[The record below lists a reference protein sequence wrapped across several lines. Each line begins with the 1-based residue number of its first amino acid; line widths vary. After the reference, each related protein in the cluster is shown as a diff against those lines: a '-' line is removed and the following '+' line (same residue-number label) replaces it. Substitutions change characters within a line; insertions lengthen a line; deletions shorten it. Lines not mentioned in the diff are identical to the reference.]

1 MIIKFS
7 HINVWVLSTV
17 LLAAHTSL
25 FTSCSEDLN
34 APVLPAPVGTPVAS
48 GTALDP
54 SQLFGIWE
62 ATRIMGPADGFHF
75 EQTYHVEFQSVDDGE
90 AVISH
95 WYTDA
100 STEVRDSSYQME
112 YTYTFDGSTVEL
124 TPKAAA
130 KAAGAKAIKGVH
142 VGSNRMTL
150 YSVNESITDSIC
162 TLSRTGDPEPTLTAV
177 DRTMPFV
184 GDTVTLTGRNLQ
196 FVDHVYLPVST
207 GEIEVTDVTISS
219 RQIRLVVPAADYA
232 PGSIRCQSTSAHVSC
247 YSPAYMFCRD
257 CVFFHNF
264 SQSGAKAPYKGT
276 EFEYTISSMGTLR
289 DHVSNIGSKNLPVAH
304 SLRTADSNVSHPDS
318 LLSFFGDGPTTW
330 PVATT
335 TDPSAGYLRFSSADR
350 FQYVAD
356 HSKGLVTSRSRCAD
370 LAIQMDIYVYTNGE
384 PLWNTGYLSYRL
396 NKDQSS
402 LTSTMTANVA
412 MWDSQQPVSFADGWK
427 TLTIPLTAFRF
438 VANDATMTLGGLI
451 GQLKSS
457 NLQTILKLVNYPL
470 DALHPARD
478 LNSFQFSLANIRLVP
493 YATPQ
498 NRKE

>member
-1 MIIKFS
+1 MKK
-7 HINVWVLSTV
+7 LSILFLI
-17 LLAAHTSL
+17 LLVAA
-25 FTSCSEDLN
+25 CSKDIDS
-34 APVLPAPVGTPVAS
+34 PVLPDPEGAPVAQAVS
-48 GTALDP
+48 LDA
-54 SQLFGIWE
+54 SQLFGIWG
-62 ATRIMGPADGFHF
+62 TSTNRGY
-75 EQTYHVEFQSVDDGE
+75 EQTYRIEFQSVDDGE
-90 AVISH
+90 AVLSH
-95 WYTDA
+95 WF
-100 STEVRDSSYQME
+100 TEGESEIEDSVYEAE
-112 YTYTFDGSTVEL
+112 YTYSFDGSTVEL
-124 TPKAAA
+124 TPKPAWR
-130 KAAGAKAIKGVH
+130 AAGASPIKAVH
-142 VGSNRMTL
+142 IGGNRLAL
-150 YSVNESITDSIC
+150 YAVHEAITDTIC
-162 TLSRTGDPEPTLTAV
+162 TLSRIGDPEPTITDV
-177 DRTMPFV
+177 DRTMPNV
-184 GDTVTLTGRNLQ
+184 GELITLTGRNLQ
-196 FVDHVYLPVST
+196 FVDHIYLPTANGEMEVSDFVP
-207 GEIEVTDVTISS
+207 GS
-219 RQIRLVVPAADYA
+219 RQICFRLPSGDFTQ
-232 PGSIRCQSTSAHVSC
+232 GSIRCQSTSAHVSC
-247 YSPAYMFCRD
+247 YSPAYMFCHD